1 MTEINKIEK
10 EIDNKDSQVK
20 EGTKDNTSKDEK
32 KSYKEVDITDFID
45 AYNETERKFNNSES
59 LADHLDQWIVI
70 NGYEMGQGAYGPFIV
85 LNVSVDGIDKRL
97 HTSAKPVREQV
108 LKIKDHL
115 PVKTKPIKKIGKSG
129 KTYYTLS

>member
-20 EGTKDNTSKDEK
+20 EDAKDNSSKDEK

-45 AYNETERKFNNSES
+45 AYNETEKKFNNSES

-70 NGYEMGQGAYGPFIV
+70 NGYEMGEGAYGPYSI
-85 LNVSVDGIDKRL
+85 LDVSVDGDNKLLRTSGKVIIDQL
-97 HTSAKPVREQV
+97 I
-108 LKIKDHL
+108 KIEGKL
-115 PVKTKPIKKIGKSG
+115 PVKAKVVKKLGKNG
-129 KTYYTLS
+129 RGYFTLS